1 MIGSVSTESN
11 IARGILGQT
20 NMSSNAHQSKEI
32 ISHVYTKMNSETE
45 NQLALSA
52 LGGVGPEASVYSHK
66 QGSSGVLRSSL
77 LYGGTQQSKTD

>member
-1 MIGSVSTESN
+1 MIGSVSTENN
-11 IARGILGQT
+11 IAHGILGQT
-20 NMSSNAHQSKEI
+20 NATHQSKEI
-32 ISHVYTKMNSETE
+32 ISHVYTKMNSETN
-45 NQLALSA
+45 NQLTSQTSSA